1 MLCGMT
7 MSVFVF
13 LPDDWLD
20 DNDVNADVPSL
31 DEELDRI
38 DNDGFLL
45 DGLSTDGED
54 ERIIPTDAFTFWTW
68 SILL

>member
-1 MLCGMT
+1 MFL
-7 MSVFVF
+7 F

-20 DNDVNADVPSL
+20 DNDVNADVPSR

-45 DGLSTDGED
+45 DGLSADGED

>member
-1 MLCGMT
+1 MI
-7 MSVFVF
+7 MSVFLF